1 MRAILVKDGK
11 GPAENLYLG
20 EAPDPV
26 PQAGQVVVKIKS
38 FALNRMDILQREGH
52 YPVPPGASTLLG
64 VEFSGNISAVA
75 DDVKGWKLDDEV
87 FGLAGGGAYA
97 EYIAVPA
104 SHLIPRPPH
113 LSWTEAASVPEAFLT
128 AYQAI
133 VMYGEVA
140 EGDSVLIHAA
150 ASGVGIAAI
159 QLARSKGAKTVI
171 ATAST
176 KDKLDWLLSIP
187 NGATHVVNYKTQDF
201 AREVTTITEGKGVNV
216 VVDFVGQ
223 SHWKKNIESLALDGR
238 MVMLGTLSGTMVSEF
253 DLKALLYKRLRIQG
267 TTLRSRSVE
276 YQSDLIQRFKSE
288 FLAGLTGQAG
298 SGPLKTYIHKVY
310 SWKDIQTAHK
320 DMEQSAN
327 IGKLVVEID

>member
-87 FGLAGGGAYA
+87 FGLAGG
-97 EYIAVPA
+97 
-104 SHLIPRPPH
+104 
-113 LSWTEAASVPEAFLT
+113 
-128 AYQAI
+128 AI

-140 EGDSVLIHAA
+140 EGDNVLIHAA